1 MEHGPFRIPH
11 HDGPLS
17 TVADGPMHN
26 QADHFAKNLTRDSL
40 SRASLAETEVEVMA
54 ATQKIDIYS
63 VPDPARAA
71 RRAEMGLLGALS
83 AEPAIF
89 EPYRR
94 TPTLRLVRQCL
105 RKQLTWFHELER
117 RARAARGGRRA
128 TVPEDEDEDAPDVPF
143 PALVIVSPGRPETA
157 LDLLGFLQEQ
167 QGVYRNAPGF
177 RMRIVILAELPRTR
191 ATLMLRLLGS
201 GQVFRHALADLEAL
215 PAGAWEKG
223 VATPLLVHF
232 RLRIDDEPAPQED
245 EMNEDIRAWWEEY
258 QRNEQRLRDQ
268 ARSDGERKM
277 LLRQLRA
284 RFGELPAGALAR
296 IEAAGEAD
304 LERWG
309 DRVLHAQTL
318 ADVLDAPS

>member
-1 MEHGPFRIPH
+1 MTAAF
-11 HDGPLS
+11 S
-17 TVADGPMHN
+17 AVADGPMHN

-63 VPDPARAA
+63 VPDPARASQ
-71 RRAEMGLLGALS
+71 RAEMGLLGALS

-89 EPYRR
+89 EPYRK

-117 RARAARGGRRA
+117 RARAARGGKP
-128 TVPEDEDEDAPDVPF
+128 TVAVPSEDEEAEPPNVPF

-157 LDLLGFLQEQ
+157 LDLLGFLPEQ

-177 RMRIVILAELPRTR
+177 GMRIVILAELPRTR

-201 GQVFRHALADLEAL
+201 GQVFRRALADLDAL
-215 PAGAWEKG
+215 PPGAWEKS

-232 RLRIDDEPAPQED
+232 RCRIDDEPAPQED
-245 EMNEDIRAWWEEY
+245 EMNADIRAWWEEY

-268 ARSDGERKM
+268 AHSDGERKM
-277 LLRQLRA
+277 LLRLLRA
-284 RFGELPAGALAR
+284 RFGELPAAALAR
-296 IEAAGEAD
+296 VEAAGDAD

-318 ADVLDAPS
+318 AEVLDEPS